1 MNILTRTINLLL
13 LNLTIIL
20 ALTPLNSFAYTPPS
34 KNDDEPQ
41 QAEFTG
47 SRGGCPDY
55 SQTIKPLFPQAE
67 NLYTTLGQPTF
78 LIQVKESLK
87 NPIYF
92 SIIGDDQIYPLYQEK
107 VESAES
113 GLLVFKVPTNIELK
127 RNKRYRLNFVIVCN
141 EKRPSHNWLLTALIT
156 RRSSPSISSSDNF
169 VAPIQDAQTLSKEG
183 LWFEALEIIYQQGL
197 LNSSNFN
204 SLLEVFTVK

>member
-1 MNILTRTINLLL
+1 MDIFSKTINLLL
-13 LNLTIIL
+13 LNLIMIL
-20 ALTPLNSFAYTPPS
+20 ASAPLNTAAYTPPS

-55 SQTIKPLFPQAE
+55 SQTIRPLFPKAE

-78 LIQVKESLK
+78 LIQLKESLK

-107 VESAES
+107 VENAAQ
-113 GLLVFKVPTNIELK
+113 GLLVFKVPTNIELE
-127 RNKRYRLNFVIVCN
+127 RNKKYRLSFVIVCN

-156 RRSSPSISSSDNF
+156 RRSSPFIS
-169 VAPIQDAQTLSKEG
+169 APDDSVD
-183 LWFEALEIIYQQGL
+183 
-197 LNSSNFN
+197 SC
-204 SLLEVFTVK
+204 